1 MKTRSSGGYI
11 AYSYSRLPATCMV
24 VSMLDA
30 PCCIA
35 NQVIA
40 LLTAQQLK
48 LRAHPSSGNARVL
61 RAARCKCKYYAQR
74 AVYPRRSPG
83 GPLPQKTQTQKAPL
97 TKNVLRGARK
107 SKPTPTHKNKNPK
120 NLPLL
125 ASLTKKTPSPP
136 ALLAVSHQKTLWL
149 RQSGARPRLRRA
161 LIKAL

>member
-1 MKTRSSGGYI
+1 MYI
-11 AYSYSRLPATCMV
+11 RICMCMYNMHHISYSACTCIYISYSYSRLNLRLPATCMV
-24 VSMLDA
+24 MSMLNA

-40 LLTAQQLK
+40 LLTARQLK

-61 RAARCKCKYYAQR
+61 RATRCKCKYYAQR

-83 GPLPQKTQTQKAPL
+83 GPLPQKTQTQKAPP

-125 ASLTKKTPSPP
+125 RSPKN
-136 ALLAVSHQKTLWL
+136 S
-149 RQSGARPRLRRA
+149 
-161 LIKAL
+161 